1 MEGKGATPVEY
12 REIGQT
18 GIRTSVVGFGAWA
31 IGGSGWGPVDD
42 ATSLRALQE
51 AIDLGVTFIDTA
63 DAYGPRHSEELVAK
77 VLHGRRDRLIL
88 ATKVGNDFYQEP
100 RRKNFA
106 PDYVRFAV
114 DQSLSRLGTDYIDI
128 YQLHNPSEEV
138 IRQGDTFAAL
148 EDLKAAGKI
157 RFWGVSI
164 GPASE
169 GIAAMETGNP
179 ATLQVVYNLLAQ
191 EPARELFPRARARGV
206 GIIARVPLA
215 SGLLTGKFTP
225 ETTFPEG
232 DHRANWKPTELRARL
247 ERVESLRFLAKGRTL
262 AQAALRFAVADPA
275 VSVVIPGAKTAAQ
288 VRENV
293 AAMDVPPLS
302 AKELQQVQTIAG

>member
-1 MEGKGATPVEY
+1 MEY
-12 REIGQT
+12 REIGRT
-18 GIRTSVVGFGAWA
+18 GIRTSVIGFGAWA

-42 ATSLRALQE
+42 ATSLRAME
-51 AIDLGVTFIDTA
+51 AAIDLGVTFIDTA

-77 VLHGRRDRLIL
+77 VLRGRRDRLVV
-88 ATKVGNDFYQEP
+88 ATKMGNDFYHEP

-169 GIAAMETGNP
+169 GIAAMEAGRP
-179 ATLQVVYNLLAQ
+179 ASLQVVYNLLAQ
-191 EPARELFPRARARGV
+191 EPASELFPQARAQGV

-215 SGLLTGKFTP
+215 SGLLTGKFTS
-225 ETTFPEG
+225 ETTFPAG
-232 DHRANWKPTELRARL
+232 DHRANWKPEQLRARL
-247 ERVESLRFLAKGRTL
+247 ERVEALRFLAEGRTL
-262 AQAALRFAVADPA
+262 AQAALRFAAADPA
-275 VSVVIPGAKTAAQ
+275 VSVVIPGAKTAEQ

-293 AAMDVPPLS
+293 AAMEVPPLS
-302 AKELQQVQTIAG
+302 PEELRQVAALAG